1 MHKIIIIILSISWL
15 AGCNRTSPP
24 AAEKSPTD
32 TTLITDTTKTVADT
46 AYKSEQSDEKGNQ
59 AVLPNP
65 SKPTENAESSNE
77 YLIFG
82 SGGGIA
88 PLVTEYKLTAEGA
101 LIKTSGPDKKSE
113 IVGKVQPAAVA
124 KLLSTAKGFGDPV
137 WLFSQPGDKYY
148 FITLKSFKAE
158 RTVKWGKPGT
168 VPPPEAKALY
178 DELIKLVAKK

>member
-15 AGCNRTSPP
+15 AGCNSTSRP
-24 AAEKSPTD
+24 AAENAHKDSTQ
-32 TTLITDTTKTVADT
+32 ITDTTRTVADT
-46 AYKSEQSDEKGNQ
+46 AYKGEQSDEKVNQ
-59 AVLPNP
+59 TVLPNP
-65 SKPTENAESSNE
+65 SKPAENAASSNE

-88 PLVTEYKLTAEGA
+88 ALVTQYKLTADGA

-113 IVGKVQPAAVA
+113 TVGKIQPAAVA
-124 KLLSTAKGFGDPV
+124 KLLTTAKDLGDPV

-148 FITLKSFKAE
+148 FITLKSFKSE

-178 DELIKLVAKK
+178 DELMKLVTKK